1 MTTSPTWHF
10 APRHP
15 RAARRGRGGDGG
27 DAKCGEDLDTQKHQD
42 DWMVLM
48 ASVNCPVAT

>member
-10 APRHP
+10 AAQASEGLR
-15 RAARRGRGGDGG
+15 
-27 DAKCGEDLDTQKHQD
+27 GEDLDAQKHQD

-48 ASVNCPVAT
+48 ASVSCPVAT